1 MLTAIL
7 GTLTG
12 LTLVCLMLVIRWMI
26 GQMNSSSARASDTT
40 TTSQANQIALFSQ
53 LLTTQQE
60 SNERM
65 LEMTAKML
73 ANQESSV
80 KEIFHAQHQLTQ
92 SYLTGGF
99 QPQETPVS
107 TSSTPPA
114 LYDLP
119 IDQQL
124 EHLPPQMAYEIMRER
139 EENLA
144 RQAPEYSTENLD
156 PRVMAID
163 PSRLPGEP
171 GREIN
176 Y

>member
-7 GTLTG
+7 ASMTVLI
-12 LTLVCLMLVIRWMI
+12 LACSMLAIRWMI
-26 GQMNSSSARASDTT
+26 GQMNSSSASQSATT

-65 LEMTAKML
+65 LEMTTKLL

-99 QPQETPVS
+99 QPQETPDS
-107 TSSTPPA
+107 ISSIPPA

-124 EHLPPQMAYEIMRER
+124 EHLPPWMAHEIMRER
-139 EENLA
+139 EEDLS
-144 RQAPEYSTENLD
+144 RQPPNYSTESLD
-156 PRVMAID
+156 PRVQAID

-176 Y
+176 F